1 MCQCDVTLEI
11 ILIMYQLYNDEDIE
25 IRTRITSLT
34 YNNITKNQYEIL
46 KPIFQPIIII
56 MYDICSNIIIY
67 FKKPFISYFTTN
79 FWFLIFGL
87 K

>member
-67 FKKPFISYFTTN
+67 FKKKRSFRTLPP
-79 FWFLIFGL
+79 IFDF
-87 K
+87 